1 MKLSDSIKS
10 IISFRPD
17 NTVVKRYIGEGNR
30 ILFEN
35 EIKILRFLEEK
46 GCDFVP
52 KIISVDSEKLMFV
65 MDNCGVRAR
74 NLTKEIQDQL
84 FLDLEKKYGVKHNDA
99 DPRNV
104 VYNIIN
110 NRFYII
116 DFELSTII
124 D

>member
-1 MKLSDSIKS
+1 M
-10 IISFRPD
+10 
-17 NTVVKRYIGEGNR
+17 
-30 ILFEN
+30 
-35 EIKILRFLEEK
+35 EEK